1 MTHPGNAASD
11 PGGVPWVLVVE
22 DDPSLRTLIQEAL
35 EDVGLPVKAA
45 VDGWQALGWAIPERP
60 SLVVLEL
67 RLPQLD
73 GDEVAAVLRMAH
85 ADPVPVVVI
94 TGREDAAEQASQM
107 GAFAYLRKPFD
118 MDYLVALVGRA
129 LADPS
134 GDGSGPR

>member
-11 PGGVPWVLVVE
+11 LGGVPWVLVVE

-35 EDVGLPVKAA
+35 QDVGLPVKTA

-60 SLVVLEL
+60 SLVVLDL

-85 ADPVPVVVI
+85 ADPVPIVVI
-94 TGREDAAEQASQM
+94 TGREDAAEQARRM

-118 MDYLVALVGRA
+118 MDHLVALVRRA
-129 LADPS
+129 LAGPS